1 MTASEAMISGMLLYA
16 KTDEQVPAE
25 STWNMSGNTISVATL
40 DLNNDFAEIRTRLDG
55 IVERFFPELERAGA
69 TGGM

>member
-1 MTASEAMISGMLLYA
+1 MLLYA

-40 DLNNDFAEIRTRLDG
+40 DLNQDFAKIRARLDG
-55 IVERFFPELERAGA
+55 IVERFFPEQATPKA

>member
-1 MTASEAMISGMLLYA
+1 MLLYA

-40 DLNNDFAEIRTRLDG
+40 DLNKDFAEIRARLDG
-55 IVERFFPELERAGA
+55 IVQCFFPELAAAEPIGRV
-69 TGGM
+69 